1 MFVTRSGY
9 ILAEARD
16 DILAE
21 ARDDKLAEATLGAG
35 MAHLLFIVDLPID
48 HTNKYNTSRLS
59 QKHQL
64 CLVVLL
70 LEYRNTT

>member
-21 ARDDKLAEATLGAG
+21 ARDDILGTTLGSG
-35 MAHLLFIVDLPID
+35 VIHLLFIVDLPID

-70 LEYRNTT
+70 LEYRNTM